1 MSNRRSGNVQCPMGS
16 CGKTILGKTHLRSSG
31 LRRGMRLGELDTKNS
46 RYQALF
52 TVSGFGSH
60 GVLSLE
66 SGLHVFEVPKNKS
79 RFNRIRARVQVA
91 PVPTAAQ
98 DKQVNRGA
106 KATRCLDEAAV
117 KVEIVRRYR
126 QQPSPLVRDSIRGWR
141 TGRLDRVFD
150 GNFDVLT

>member
-1 MSNRRSGNVQCPMGS
+1 
-16 CGKTILGKTHLRSSG
+16 
-31 LRRGMRLGELDTKNS
+31 MRLRELDTKNS

-98 DKQVNRGA
+98 EKQVNRGA
-106 KATRCLDEAAV
+106 KATSCLDEAAI